1 MLLVVRYPYGM
12 RQSPLLELLP
22 VVPEQDLKMRAYS
35 ENEMLREVLAV
46 REFLVSFDMVIWVS
60 IVRMQ
65 NDQDDPAV
73 PIRYQLN

>member
-1 MLLVVRYPYGM
+1 
-12 RQSPLLELLP
+12 
-22 VVPEQDLKMRAYS
+22 MRAYS